1 MLSCVL
7 RGMEF
12 VLLCVS
18 KMLSPCSWDLA
29 RGRTSSEWLLPG
41 LPDTTCPSVLHAA
54 GLCWLP
60 AGCGGSAGLQGLW
73 RGDTLDKPWVPGS
86 QSLGLCVGRRSHSGS
101 HEVKWIVPW
110 APTVRSPS

>member
-18 KMLSPCSWDLA
+18 KMLSRCSWDLA

-60 AGCGGSAGLQGLW
+60 AGCGGSAGLQGFGWVTRW
-73 RGDTLDKPWVPGS
+73 RSPGS
-86 QSLGLCVGRRSHSGS
+86 LGHSPWSLCGKEEPQWL
-101 HEVKWIVPW
+101 P
-110 APTVRSPS
+110 

>member
-18 KMLSPCSWDLA
+18 KMLSRCSWDLA

-41 LPDTTCPSVLHAA
+41 LLSPPEPLSCMLLV
-54 GLCWLP
+54 C
-60 AGCGGSAGLQGLW
+60 AGCQQDVEGQLASRAFGGVTRWTSPGSLGHS
-73 RGDTLDKPWVPGS
+73 PWVSVWG
-86 QSLGLCVGRRSHSGS
+86 GGATV
-101 HEVKWIVPW
+101 
-110 APTVRSPS
+110 APMR